1 MDKSVRGGGLSHD
14 SLQAR
19 DIIITIIKSTII
31 CLLLSYF
38 CLKDEAA
45 AGNWTHVRLV
55 ANNTLYS
62 IDLHWYTNLIE
73 DLINLRVR

>member
-1 MDKSVRGGGLSHD
+1 MSEVGGGGLSHD

-19 DIIITIIKSTII
+19 DIIITIIESTII

-45 AGNWTHVRLV
+45 AGN
-55 ANNTLYS
+55 
-62 IDLHWYTNLIE
+62 
-73 DLINLRVR
+73 